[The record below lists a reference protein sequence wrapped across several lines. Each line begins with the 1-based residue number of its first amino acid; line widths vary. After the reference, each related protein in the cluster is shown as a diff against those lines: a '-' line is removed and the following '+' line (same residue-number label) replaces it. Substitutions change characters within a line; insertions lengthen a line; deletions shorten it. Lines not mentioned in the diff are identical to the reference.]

1 MKLFRNKKT
10 EYSSGDVKVT
20 EIVLD
25 EEPKTV
31 SEPAEEPS
39 PAPVSDKPQEQDI
52 PAAAFDEPPAAEPL
66 NEEPQ
71 TDAES
76 DLSETEEELPHGE
89 QTAESAEIMPEKTE
103 IEETAEE
110 SVQAQAE
117 IEEAAEESVQAQA
130 EIEEAA
136 KESAQAQ
143 AEAEAFAGPAEE
155 EEKPEEQ
162 QKSEEIGEEPISEE
176 QAFVERI
183 KAERVTDNER
193 AAHVY
198 AETAER
204 VEEVGKARY
213 AGSSEEKKAAR
224 VIRDLFE
231 DELGGFARME
241 PFDVR
246 PFATV
251 QGLPVFAAISVV
263 AFILSCIWS
272 PLGVLLFP
280 TVAAMIFVQV
290 IKNKD
295 DFSKL
300 FPKRTSYNVVSVI
313 ENGEKR
319 IGKTV
324 VLGCHYDTDYGRM
337 ELPKWIAKQNSA
349 SLHTFMTWYAF
360 AANLLLA
367 ALSVA
372 CIFLKSGPKA
382 IVMFV
387 GFVALAVSV
396 VYMATYVT
404 YFKLGARMNKNALS
418 GLGLTLAVAQH
429 LKLNSEEIPSD
440 VRVVVAAF
448 GSSYAGAKGSEAFLE
463 EHYGKD
469 NLLINPV
476 FLDVSALRKNEANV
490 VVADKNLKLN
500 YGGRLA
506 ETAFETLK
514 ESGLT
519 VDKVVEQGRFADA
532 TSFQTKDIPSV
543 FLDGGIQKES
553 LFGETESDVET
564 RYNAVLNLV
573 RRIMKE

>member
-71 TDAES
+71 TDAET

-89 QTAESAEIMPEKTE
+89 QTAESAEILPEKT
-103 IEETAEE
+103 
-110 SVQAQAE
+110 
-117 IEEAAEESVQAQA
+117 

-143 AEAEAFAGPAEE
+143 AEAEAEAFAGPAEE
-155 EEKPEEQ
+155 EEKPEEP

-280 TVAAMIFVQV
+280 TVAAMILVQV

-295 DFSKL
+295 DFSWL

-360 AANLLLA
+360 ASNILLA

-490 VVADKNLKLN
+490 VVSDKNLKLN

>member
-25 EEPKTV
+25 EELKTV
-31 SEPAEEPS
+31 SEPAEEPA

-52 PAAAFDEPPAAEPL
+52 SAVAFDEPPAAEPL

-71 TDAES
+71 SGAES

-89 QTAESAEIMPEKTE
+89 QTAESAEILPEK
-103 IEETAEE
+103 
-110 SVQAQAE
+110 
-117 IEEAAEESVQAQA
+117 A

-136 KESAQAQ
+136 KESAQVQAE
-143 AEAEAFAGPAEE
+143 AEAEAFAEPAEE
-155 EEKPEEQ
+155 EEPPEEP

-193 AAHVY
+193 AAHIY

-280 TVAAMIFVQV
+280 TVAAMILVQV

-295 DFSKL
+295 DFSGL

-360 AANLLLA
+360 ASNLLLA

-387 GFVALAVSV
+387 GFVALAVGV

-490 VVADKNLKLN
+490 VVSDKNLKLN

>member
-31 SEPAEEPS
+31 SEPTEEPA

-71 TDAES
+71 TDAET

-89 QTAESAEIMPEKTE
+89 QTAESAEILPEKT
-103 IEETAEE
+103 
-110 SVQAQAE
+110 E
-117 IEEAAEESVQAQA
+117 IEEAAEESAQAQA
-130 EIEEAA
+130 E
-136 KESAQAQ
+136 

-155 EEKPEEQ
+155 EEKPEEP
-162 QKSEEIGEEPISEE
+162 QKSEEIREEPISEE

-280 TVAAMIFVQV
+280 TVAAMILVQV

-295 DFSKL
+295 DFSWL

-313 ENGEKR
+313 ENGEKH

-360 AANLLLA
+360 ASNILLA

>member
-31 SEPAEEPS
+31 SEPTEEPA

-71 TDAES
+71 TDAET

-89 QTAESAEIMPEKTE
+89 QTAESAEILPEKTE
-103 IEETAEE
+103 IEEAT
-110 SVQAQAE
+110 
-117 IEEAAEESVQAQA
+117 
-130 EIEEAA
+130 

-143 AEAEAFAGPAEE
+143 AEAEAEAFAGPAEE
-155 EEKPEEQ
+155 EEKPEEP

-280 TVAAMIFVQV
+280 TVAAMILVQV

-295 DFSKL
+295 DFSWL

-313 ENGEKR
+313 ENGEKH

-360 AANLLLA
+360 ASNILLA

-382 IVMFV
+382 IVMFA

>member
-31 SEPAEEPS
+31 SEPTEEPA

-71 TDAES
+71 TDAET

-89 QTAESAEIMPEKTE
+89 QTAESAEILPEKT
-103 IEETAEE
+103 
-110 SVQAQAE
+110 
-117 IEEAAEESVQAQA
+117 

-143 AEAEAFAGPAEE
+143 AEAEAEAFAGPAEE
-155 EEKPEEQ
+155 EEKPEEP

-280 TVAAMIFVQV
+280 TVAAMILVQV

-295 DFSKL
+295 DFSWL

-360 AANLLLA
+360 ASNILLA

-382 IVMFV
+382 IVMFA

-490 VVADKNLKLN
+490 VVSDKNLKLN

>member
-89 QTAESAEIMPEKTE
+89 QTAESAEILPEKTE

-117 IEEAAEESVQAQA
+117 IEEAAKESV
-130 EIEEAA
+130 
-136 KESAQAQ
+136 QAQ

-155 EEKPEEQ
+155 EEKPEEP

-295 DFSKL
+295 DFSWL

-313 ENGEKR
+313 ENGEKH

-360 AANLLLA
+360 ASNILLA

>member
-31 SEPAEEPS
+31 SEPAEES
-39 PAPVSDKPQEQDI
+39 APAPVSDKPQEQDI

-66 NEEPQ
+66 KEEPQ
-71 TDAES
+71 TDAET
-76 DLSETEEELPHGE
+76 DLPETEEELPHGE
-89 QTAESAEIMPEKTE
+89 QTAESAEILPEK
-103 IEETAEE
+103 
-110 SVQAQAE
+110 
-117 IEEAAEESVQAQA
+117 A

-143 AEAEAFAGPAEE
+143 AEAEAEAFAEPVEAEE
-155 EEKPEEQ
+155 EPEEP

-280 TVAAMIFVQV
+280 TVAAMILVQV

-295 DFSKL
+295 DFSGL

-360 AANLLLA
+360 ASNVLLA

-387 GFVALAVSV
+387 GFVALAVGV
-396 VYMATYVT
+396 VYLATYVT

-532 TSFQTKDIPSV
+532 TSVQTKDIPSV

>member
-31 SEPAEEPS
+31 SEPTEEPA

-71 TDAES
+71 TDAET

-89 QTAESAEIMPEKTE
+89 QTAESAEILPEKTE
-103 IEETAEE
+103 IEE
-110 SVQAQAE
+110 V
-117 IEEAAEESVQAQA
+117 
-130 EIEEAA
+130 A

-143 AEAEAFAGPAEE
+143 AEIEAEAFEGPAEE
-155 EEKPEEQ
+155 EEKPEEP

-280 TVAAMIFVQV
+280 TVAAMILVQV

-295 DFSKL
+295 DFSWL

-313 ENGEKR
+313 ENGEKH

-360 AANLLLA
+360 ASNILLA

>member
-31 SEPAEEPS
+31 SEPTEEPA

-71 TDAES
+71 TDAET

-89 QTAESAEIMPEKTE
+89 QTAESAEILPEKT
-103 IEETAEE
+103 
-110 SVQAQAE
+110 
-117 IEEAAEESVQAQA
+117 

-143 AEAEAFAGPAEE
+143 AEAEAEAFAGPAEE
-155 EEKPEEQ
+155 EEKPEEP

-280 TVAAMIFVQV
+280 TVAAMILVQV

-295 DFSKL
+295 DFSWV

-313 ENGEKR
+313 ENGEKH

-360 AANLLLA
+360 ASNILLA

>member
-31 SEPAEEPS
+31 SEPTEEPA

-71 TDAES
+71 TDAET

-89 QTAESAEIMPEKTE
+89 QTAESAEILPEKT
-103 IEETAEE
+103 
-110 SVQAQAE
+110 
-117 IEEAAEESVQAQA
+117 

-143 AEAEAFAGPAEE
+143 AEAEAEAFAGPAEE
-155 EEKPEEQ
+155 EEKPEEP

-295 DFSKL
+295 DFSWL

-313 ENGEKR
+313 ENGEKH

-360 AANLLLA
+360 ASNILLA

-490 VVADKNLKLN
+490 VVSDKNLKLN

>member
-31 SEPAEEPS
+31 SDPAEEPA

-66 NEEPQ
+66 DEEPQ

-89 QTAESAEIMPEKTE
+89 QTAESAEILPEKTE
-103 IEETAEE
+103 IEEAAKE
-110 SVQAQAE
+110 SAQAKAE

-136 KESAQAQ
+136 EESAQAQ

-155 EEKPEEQ
+155 DEKPKEP

-280 TVAAMIFVQV
+280 TVAAMILVQV

-295 DFSKL
+295 DFSWL

-313 ENGEKR
+313 ENGEKH

-360 AANLLLA
+360 ASNILLA

>member
-31 SEPAEEPS
+31 SEPTEEPA

-71 TDAES
+71 TDAET

-89 QTAESAEIMPEKTE
+89 QTAESAEILPEKT
-103 IEETAEE
+103 
-110 SVQAQAE
+110 
-117 IEEAAEESVQAQA
+117 

-143 AEAEAFAGPAEE
+143 AEAEAEAFAGPAEE
-155 EEKPEEQ
+155 EEKPEEP

-280 TVAAMIFVQV
+280 TVAAMILVQV

-295 DFSKL
+295 DFSWL

-313 ENGEKR
+313 ENGEKH

-360 AANLLLA
+360 ASNILLA

-448 GSSYAGAKGSEAFLE
+448 GSSYAGAKGSEAFLK

-490 VVADKNLKLN
+490 VVSDKNLKLN

>member
-31 SEPAEEPS
+31 SEPTEEPA

-71 TDAES
+71 TDAET

-89 QTAESAEIMPEKTE
+89 QTAESAEILPEKTE

-117 IEEAAEESVQAQA
+117 IEEAAKESV
-130 EIEEAA
+130 
-136 KESAQAQ
+136 QAQ

-155 EEKPEEQ
+155 EEKPEEP

-280 TVAAMIFVQV
+280 TVAAMILVQV

-295 DFSKL
+295 DFSWL

-313 ENGEKR
+313 ENGEKH

-360 AANLLLA
+360 ASNILLA

>member
-31 SEPAEEPS
+31 SEPAEEPA

-71 TDAES
+71 TDAET

-89 QTAESAEIMPEKTE
+89 QTAESAEILPEKT
-103 IEETAEE
+103 
-110 SVQAQAE
+110 
-117 IEEAAEESVQAQA
+117 

-143 AEAEAFAGPAEE
+143 AEAEEAAEEPAQAQAEAEAFAEPAEA
-155 EEKPEEQ
+155 EEKPEEP

-280 TVAAMIFVQV
+280 TVAAMILVQV

-295 DFSKL
+295 DFSWV

-313 ENGEKR
+313 ENGEKH

-360 AANLLLA
+360 ASNILLA

>member
-31 SEPAEEPS
+31 SEPAEEPA

-71 TDAES
+71 TDAET

-89 QTAESAEIMPEKTE
+89 QTAESAEILPEKT
-103 IEETAEE
+103 
-110 SVQAQAE
+110 
-117 IEEAAEESVQAQA
+117 

-143 AEAEAFAGPAEE
+143 AEAEEAAEEPAQAQAEAEAFAEPAEA
-155 EEKPEEQ
+155 EEKPEEP

-280 TVAAMIFVQV
+280 TVAAMILVQV

-295 DFSKL
+295 DFSWL

-313 ENGEKR
+313 ENGEKH

-360 AANLLLA
+360 ASNILLA

-404 YFKLGARMNKNALS
+404 YFKLGARMNKTALS

>member
-31 SEPAEEPS
+31 SEPAEEPA

-71 TDAES
+71 TDAET

-89 QTAESAEIMPEKTE
+89 QTAESAEILPEKT
-103 IEETAEE
+103 
-110 SVQAQAE
+110 
-117 IEEAAEESVQAQA
+117 

-143 AEAEAFAGPAEE
+143 AEAEEAAEEPAQAQAEAEAFAEPAEA
-155 EEKPEEQ
+155 EEKPEEP

-280 TVAAMIFVQV
+280 TVAAMILVQV

-295 DFSKL
+295 DFSWL

-313 ENGEKR
+313 ENGEKH

-360 AANLLLA
+360 ASNILLA

>member
-10 EYSSGDVKVT
+10 EYSSAGVKVT

-25 EEPKTV
+25 EDPKTV
-31 SEPAEEPS
+31 SEPAEEPA

-52 PAAAFDEPPAAEPL
+52 SAVAFDEP
-66 NEEPQ
+66 Q
-71 TDAES
+71 SGAES
-76 DLSETEEELPHGE
+76 DLSETEEELPRGE
-89 QTAESAEIMPEKTE
+89 QTAESAEILPEK
-103 IEETAEE
+103 
-110 SVQAQAE
+110 AE
-117 IEEAAEESVQAQA
+117 IEEDEEESSEAQD
-130 EIEEAA
+130 E
-136 KESAQAQ
+136 
-143 AEAEAFAGPAEE
+143 AEAEAFAEPAEE
-155 EEKPEEQ
+155 EEKPEEP
-162 QKSEEIGEEPISEE
+162 QKSEEVADEPISEE

-198 AETAER
+198 AETAEK
-204 VEEVGKARY
+204 VEEAGKARY
-213 AGSSEEKKAAR
+213 AGSAEEKRAAR

-280 TVAAMIFVQV
+280 TVAAMILVQV

-360 AANLLLA
+360 ASNLLLA

-387 GFVALAVSV
+387 GFVALAVGV

>member
-10 EYSSGDVKVT
+10 ECSSGDVKVT

-31 SEPAEEPS
+31 SEPAEDPA

-71 TDAES
+71 SGAET

-89 QTAESAEIMPEKTE
+89 QTAESAEILPEK
-103 IEETAEE
+103 
-110 SVQAQAE
+110 
-117 IEEAAEESVQAQA
+117 A

-136 KESAQAQ
+136 KESSEAQ
-143 AEAEAFAGPAEE
+143 AEAEAEAFAEPAEA
-155 EEKPEEQ
+155 EEKPEEP
-162 QKSEEIGEEPISEE
+162 QKSEEIKEAEEEPISEE

-280 TVAAMIFVQV
+280 TVAAMILVQV

-295 DFSKL
+295 DFSGL

-360 AANLLLA
+360 ASNLLLA

-387 GFVALAVSV
+387 GFVALAVGV

>member
-89 QTAESAEIMPEKTE
+89 QTAESAEILPEKT
-103 IEETAEE
+103 
-110 SVQAQAE
+110 
-117 IEEAAEESVQAQA
+117 

-143 AEAEAFAGPAEE
+143 AEIEAEAFEGPAEE
-155 EEKPEEQ
+155 EEKPEEP

-280 TVAAMIFVQV
+280 TVAAMILVQV

-295 DFSKL
+295 DFSWL

-360 AANLLLA
+360 ASNILLA

-382 IVMFV
+382 IVMFA

-476 FLDVSALRKNEANV
+476 FLDISALRKNEANV
-490 VVADKNLKLN
+490 VVSDKNLKLN

>member
-31 SEPAEEPS
+31 LEPAEEPA

-89 QTAESAEIMPEKTE
+89 QTAESAEILPEKT
-103 IEETAEE
+103 
-110 SVQAQAE
+110 E

-130 EIEEAA
+130 EAEEAA

-155 EEKPEEQ
+155 EEKSEEP

-280 TVAAMIFVQV
+280 TVAAMILVQV

-295 DFSKL
+295 DFSWL
-300 FPKRTSYNVVSVI
+300 FPKRTSYNVVRVI
-313 ENGEKR
+313 ENGEKH

-360 AANLLLA
+360 ASNILLA

>member
-31 SEPAEEPS
+31 SEPTEEPA

-71 TDAES
+71 TDAET

-89 QTAESAEIMPEKTE
+89 QTAESAEILPEKT
-103 IEETAEE
+103 
-110 SVQAQAE
+110 
-117 IEEAAEESVQAQA
+117 

-143 AEAEAFAGPAEE
+143 AEAEAEAFAGPAEE
-155 EEKPEEQ
+155 EEKPEEP

-280 TVAAMIFVQV
+280 TVAAMILVQV

-360 AANLLLA
+360 ASNILLA

>member
-25 EEPKTV
+25 EDPKTV
-31 SEPAEEPS
+31 SEPAEDPA
-39 PAPVSDKPQEQDI
+39 PAPVSDKPQEMDI
-52 PAAAFDEPPAAEPL
+52 PSVAFDEPPAAEPL

-76 DLSETEEELPHGE
+76 DLSETEEELTHGE
-89 QTAESAEIMPEKTE
+89 QTAESAEILPEKAE
-103 IEETAEE
+103 IEETAE
-110 SVQAQAE
+110 
-117 IEEAAEESVQAQA
+117 
-130 EIEEAA
+130 
-136 KESAQAQ
+136 AQ
-143 AEAEAFAGPAEE
+143 AEAEAEAFAEPAEAE
-155 EEKPEEQ
+155 EPPEEP
-162 QKSEEIGEEPISEE
+162 QKSEEIKEAEEEPISEE

-198 AETAER
+198 AETAEK
-204 VEEVGKARY
+204 VEEAGKARY
-213 AGSSEEKKAAR
+213 AGSTEEKKAAR

-280 TVAAMIFVQV
+280 TVAAMILVQV

-295 DFSKL
+295 DFSGL

-360 AANLLLA
+360 ASNLLLA

-387 GFVALAVSV
+387 GFVALAVGV

-490 VVADKNLKLN
+490 VVSDKNLKLN

>member
-31 SEPAEEPS
+31 LEPAEEPA

-89 QTAESAEIMPEKTE
+89 QTAESAEILPEKT
-103 IEETAEE
+103 
-110 SVQAQAE
+110 E

-130 EIEEAA
+130 EAEEAA

-155 EEKPEEQ
+155 EEKSEEP

-198 AETAER
+198 AETVER

-280 TVAAMIFVQV
+280 TVAAMILVQV

-295 DFSKL
+295 DFSWL
-300 FPKRTSYNVVSVI
+300 FPKRTSYNVVRVI
-313 ENGEKR
+313 ENGEKH

-360 AANLLLA
+360 ASNILLA

>member
-31 SEPAEEPS
+31 SEPAEEPA

-71 TDAES
+71 TDAET

-89 QTAESAEIMPEKTE
+89 QTAESAEILPEKTE
-103 IEETAEE
+103 IEEAAKE
-110 SVQAQAE
+110 SAQAQAE

-136 KESAQAQ
+136 EESAQAQ

-155 EEKPEEQ
+155 DEKPKEP

-280 TVAAMIFVQV
+280 TVAAMILVQV

-295 DFSKL
+295 DFSWL

-313 ENGEKR
+313 ENGEKH

-360 AANLLLA
+360 ASNILLA

>member
-31 SEPAEEPS
+31 SEPTEEPA

-71 TDAES
+71 TDAET

-89 QTAESAEIMPEKTE
+89 QTAESAEILPEKT
-103 IEETAEE
+103 
-110 SVQAQAE
+110 
-117 IEEAAEESVQAQA
+117 

-143 AEAEAFAGPAEE
+143 AEAEAEAFAGPTEE
-155 EEKPEEQ
+155 EEKPEEP

-280 TVAAMIFVQV
+280 TVAAMILVQV

-360 AANLLLA
+360 ASNILLA

-382 IVMFV
+382 IVMFA

-490 VVADKNLKLN
+490 VVSDKNLKLN

>member
-1 MKLFRNKKT
+1 M
-10 EYSSGDVKVT
+10 
-20 EIVLD
+20 
-25 EEPKTV
+25 
-31 SEPAEEPS
+31 
-39 PAPVSDKPQEQDI
+39 
-52 PAAAFDEPPAAEPL
+52 
-66 NEEPQ
+66 
-71 TDAES
+71 
-76 DLSETEEELPHGE
+76 
-89 QTAESAEIMPEKTE
+89 
-103 IEETAEE
+103 
-110 SVQAQAE
+110 
-117 IEEAAEESVQAQA
+117 
-130 EIEEAA
+130 
-136 KESAQAQ
+136 
-143 AEAEAFAGPAEE
+143 
-155 EEKPEEQ
+155 
-162 QKSEEIGEEPISEE
+162 
-176 QAFVERI
+176 ERI

-280 TVAAMIFVQV
+280 TVAAMILVQV

-295 DFSKL
+295 DFSWL

-313 ENGEKR
+313 ENGEKH

-490 VVADKNLKLN
+490 VVSDKNLKLN

>member
-71 TDAES
+71 TDAET

-89 QTAESAEIMPEKTE
+89 QTAESAEILPEKT
-103 IEETAEE
+103 
-110 SVQAQAE
+110 
-117 IEEAAEESVQAQA
+117 

-143 AEAEAFAGPAEE
+143 AEAEAEAFAGPAEE
-155 EEKPEEQ
+155 EEKPEEP

-204 VEEVGKARY
+204 VEEVGKAKY

-280 TVAAMIFVQV
+280 TVAAMILVQV

-295 DFSKL
+295 DFSWL

-313 ENGEKR
+313 ENGEKH

>member
-31 SEPAEEPS
+31 SEPAEEPA

-66 NEEPQ
+66 DEEPQ

-89 QTAESAEIMPEKTE
+89 QTAESAEILPEKTE
-103 IEETAEE
+103 IEEAAKE
-110 SVQAQAE
+110 SAQAQAE

-136 KESAQAQ
+136 EESAQAQ

-155 EEKPEEQ
+155 DEKPKEP

-280 TVAAMIFVQV
+280 TVAAMILVQV

-295 DFSKL
+295 DFSWL

-313 ENGEKR
+313 ENGEKH

-360 AANLLLA
+360 ASNILLA

>member
-31 SEPAEEPS
+31 SEPTEEPA

-71 TDAES
+71 TDAET

-89 QTAESAEIMPEKTE
+89 QTAESAEILPEKT
-103 IEETAEE
+103 
-110 SVQAQAE
+110 
-117 IEEAAEESVQAQA
+117 

-143 AEAEAFAGPAEE
+143 AEAEEAAEEPAQAQAEAEAFAEPAEA
-155 EEKPEEQ
+155 EEKPEEP

-280 TVAAMIFVQV
+280 TVAAMILVQV

-295 DFSKL
+295 DFSWL

-313 ENGEKR
+313 ENGEKH

-360 AANLLLA
+360 ASNILLA

-396 VYMATYVT
+396 FYMATYVT

-429 LKLNSEEIPSD
+429 LKLNSEEIPAD

>member
-31 SEPAEEPS
+31 LEPAEEPA

-89 QTAESAEIMPEKTE
+89 QTAESAEILPEKTE
-103 IEETAEE
+103 IEE
-110 SVQAQAE
+110 V
-117 IEEAAEESVQAQA
+117 
-130 EIEEAA
+130 A

-143 AEAEAFAGPAEE
+143 AEAEEAAEEPAQAQAEAEAFAEPAEA
-155 EEKPEEQ
+155 EEKPEEP

-280 TVAAMIFVQV
+280 TVAAMILVQV

-295 DFSKL
+295 DFSWL

-313 ENGEKR
+313 ENGEKH

-490 VVADKNLKLN
+490 VVSDKNLKLN

>member
-25 EEPKTV
+25 EELKTV
-31 SEPAEEPS
+31 SEPAEEPA

-52 PAAAFDEPPAAEPL
+52 SAVAFDEPPAAEPL

-71 TDAES
+71 SGAES

-89 QTAESAEIMPEKTE
+89 QTAESAEILPEK
-103 IEETAEE
+103 
-110 SVQAQAE
+110 
-117 IEEAAEESVQAQA
+117 A

-136 KESAQAQ
+136 KESAQVQAE
-143 AEAEAFAGPAEE
+143 AEAEAFAEPAEE
-155 EEKPEEQ
+155 EEPPEEP

-280 TVAAMIFVQV
+280 TVAAMILVQV

-295 DFSKL
+295 EFSGL

-360 AANLLLA
+360 ASNLLLA

-387 GFVALAVSV
+387 GFVALAVGV

-490 VVADKNLKLN
+490 VVSDKNLKLN

>member
-1 MKLFRNKKT
+1 M
-10 EYSSGDVKVT
+10 
-20 EIVLD
+20 LD
-25 EEPKTV
+25 EDPKTV
-31 SEPAEEPS
+31 SEPAEEPA

-52 PAAAFDEPPAAEPL
+52 PAVAFDEPPAEEPIG
-66 NEEPQ
+66 EEPQ
-71 TDAES
+71 SGTES
-76 DLSETEEELPHGE
+76 DLSETEEEPLSRE
-89 QTAESAEIMPEKTE
+89 QTAESAEILPEKAE
-103 IEETAEE
+103 IEETEE
-110 SVQAQAE
+110 EPDKAPPE
-117 IEEAAEESVQAQA
+117 
-130 EIEEAA
+130 
-136 KESAQAQ
+136 
-143 AEAEAFAGPAEE
+143 AEAEAFAEPAQE
-155 EEKPEEQ
+155 EEKPEEPP
-162 QKSEEIGEEPISEE
+162 KSEEVADEPISEE

-198 AETAER
+198 AETAEK
-204 VEEVGKARY
+204 VEEAGKARY
-213 AGSSEEKKAAR
+213 AGSAEEKKAAR

-280 TVAAMIFVQV
+280 TVAAMILVQV

-295 DFSKL
+295 DFSGL

-360 AANLLLA
+360 ASNLLLA
-367 ALSVA
+367 ALSAA

-387 GFVALAVSV
+387 GFVALAVGV

-519 VDKVVEQGRFADA
+519 VDKVIEQGRFADA
-532 TSFQTKDIPSV
+532 TSFQAKDIPSV

-564 RYNAVLNLV
+564 RYNAILNLV

>member
-31 SEPAEEPS
+31 SEPTEEPA

-71 TDAES
+71 TDAET

-89 QTAESAEIMPEKTE
+89 QTAESAEILPEKT
-103 IEETAEE
+103 
-110 SVQAQAE
+110 E

-130 EIEEAA
+130 EAEEAA

-155 EEKPEEQ
+155 EEKSEEP

-280 TVAAMIFVQV
+280 TVAAMILVQV

-295 DFSKL
+295 DFSWL

-313 ENGEKR
+313 ENGEKH

-360 AANLLLA
+360 ASNILLA

>member
-31 SEPAEEPS
+31 SEPAEEPA

-52 PAAAFDEPPAAEPL
+52 PAAAFDESPAAEPL
-66 NEEPQ
+66 DEEPQ

-89 QTAESAEIMPEKTE
+89 QTAESAEILPEKT
-103 IEETAEE
+103 
-110 SVQAQAE
+110 E

-130 EIEEAA
+130 EAEEAA
-136 KESAQAQ
+136 KESVQAQ

-155 EEKPEEQ
+155 EEKSEEP

-224 VIRDLFE
+224 VIRNLFE

-280 TVAAMIFVQV
+280 TVAAMIFMQV

-295 DFSKL
+295 DFSWL

-360 AANLLLA
+360 ASNILLA

-490 VVADKNLKLN
+490 VVSDKNLKLN

>member
-71 TDAES
+71 TDAET

-89 QTAESAEIMPEKTE
+89 QTAESAEILPEKT
-103 IEETAEE
+103 
-110 SVQAQAE
+110 
-117 IEEAAEESVQAQA
+117 

-143 AEAEAFAGPAEE
+143 AEAEAEAFAGPAEE
-155 EEKPEEQ
+155 EEKPEEP

-280 TVAAMIFVQV
+280 TVAAMILVQV

-295 DFSKL
+295 DFSWL

-313 ENGEKR
+313 ENGEKH

-360 AANLLLA
+360 ASNILLA

-490 VVADKNLKLN
+490 VVSDKNLKLN

>member
-31 SEPAEEPS
+31 LEPAEEPS

-89 QTAESAEIMPEKTE
+89 QTAESAEILPEKTE
-103 IEETAEE
+103 IEEAAKE
-110 SVQAQAE
+110 SAQAQAE
-117 IEEAAEESVQAQA
+117 IEEAAE
-130 EIEEAA
+130 
-136 KESAQAQ
+136 ESAQAQ

-155 EEKPEEQ
+155 DEKPKEP

-349 SLHTFMTWYAF
+349 SVHTFMTWYAF
-360 AANLLLA
+360 ASNILLA

-500 YGGRLA
+500 YGGCLA

-519 VDKVVEQGRFADA
+519 VDKVVEQSRFADA

>member
-31 SEPAEEPS
+31 SEPTEEPA

-71 TDAES
+71 TDAET

-89 QTAESAEIMPEKTE
+89 QTAESAEILPEKT
-103 IEETAEE
+103 
-110 SVQAQAE
+110 
-117 IEEAAEESVQAQA
+117 

-155 EEKPEEQ
+155 EEKPEEP

-280 TVAAMIFVQV
+280 TVAAMILVQV

-360 AANLLLA
+360 ASNILLA

-382 IVMFV
+382 IVMFA

-476 FLDVSALRKNEANV
+476 FWMFR
-490 VVADKNLKLN
+490 
-500 YGGRLA
+500 RLGK
-506 ETAFETLK
+506 TK
-514 ESGLT
+514 
-519 VDKVVEQGRFADA
+519 R
-532 TSFQTKDIPSV
+532 TSWFRTKI
-543 FLDGGIQKES
+543 
-553 LFGETESDVET
+553 
-564 RYNAVLNLV
+564 
-573 RRIMKE
+573 

>member
-71 TDAES
+71 TDAET

-89 QTAESAEIMPEKTE
+89 QTAESAEILPEKT
-103 IEETAEE
+103 
-110 SVQAQAE
+110 E

-130 EIEEAA
+130 EAEEAA

-155 EEKPEEQ
+155 EEKSEEP

-280 TVAAMIFVQV
+280 TVAAMILVQV

-295 DFSKL
+295 DFSWL

-313 ENGEKR
+313 ENGEKH

-360 AANLLLA
+360 ASNILLA

>member
-31 SEPAEEPS
+31 SEPTEEPA

-71 TDAES
+71 TDAET

-89 QTAESAEIMPEKTE
+89 QTAESAEILPEKTE
-103 IEETAEE
+103 IEE
-110 SVQAQAE
+110 
-117 IEEAAEESVQAQA
+117 
-130 EIEEAA
+130 AA
-136 KESAQAQ
+136 KKSAQAQ
-143 AEAEAFAGPAEE
+143 AEAEAEAFAGPTEE
-155 EEKPEEQ
+155 EEKPEEP

-280 TVAAMIFVQV
+280 TVAAMILVQV

-295 DFSKL
+295 DFSWL

-313 ENGEKR
+313 ENGEKH

-360 AANLLLA
+360 ASNILLA

-490 VVADKNLKLN
+490 VVSDKNLKLN
-500 YGGRLA
+500 YGGCLA

-519 VDKVVEQGRFADA
+519 VDKVVEQSRFADA

>member
-155 EEKPEEQ
+155 EEKPEEP